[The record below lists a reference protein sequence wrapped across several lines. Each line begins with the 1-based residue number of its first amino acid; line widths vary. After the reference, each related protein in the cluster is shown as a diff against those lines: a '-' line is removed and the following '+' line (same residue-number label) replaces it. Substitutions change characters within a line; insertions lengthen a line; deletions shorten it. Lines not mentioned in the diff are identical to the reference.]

1 VVIKSFS
8 VPTSNEW
15 GLLCELNK
23 IDIYFNINNPFYIY
37 LNLVKK
43 DEAPGPSLLLKVV
56 PEIFNTTK
64 IISVSSSEQL
74 ALPFSLNEYIQ
85 GSIYHIENNN
95 FVTNIIENTYKII
108 PGTILKIKDN
118 LLSSEIYAIYLGNG
132 LIKVDGIILNT
143 DNTFSITAYYK
154 YDFYSVAYL
163 LDKYWFYNI
172 GHYEIDNAFYPDLIQ
187 QPEAFIT
194 SLNPIAVSKFI
205 HYNWILQANN
215 QQIDRSDTRFFLY
228 SLTQTYNQTKIRN
241 MYLFIDYNFNSDG
254 ITFRTIGLDNYFE
267 DDEDEIV
274 RNNLATISS
283 GFYPVNIPDITQNYF
298 LMFHIDDNRLNN
310 IIIRLYPFS
319 SNLSILQKYEEGEE
333 ISSGQKLFYYQV
345 NFTKDNSSNFIPEF
359 IGYYKNN
366 NDNKKYYITL
376 NPSYKI
382 ISNSGLDLITSLPSS
397 YSWFIGFVLGK
408 VNKKS
413 FLNRNANITLFPVEI
428 YEMFFKDP
436 NTLLVNIEP
445 NLELKDI
452 TDIISSSSGVIYDN
466 QIGGRLCAIFGYDET
481 GKTLIPVPVRTDR
494 LKKYKRIEYVL
505 PDNVG
510 FTAFYGLIDT
520 ITNSV
525 QNMVDNSLNANPF
538 QEIVVNP
545 YPIVCAII
553 VSNSP
558 QYITSAKNKLVDLNT
573 NNVIS
578 KVLTT
583 EKIIKSTISDTDFF
597 EIFLFYIP
605 SNIAT
610 AIDLK
615 KHLDLPIKSNSFIT
629 VFTLMV

>member
-1 VVIKSFS
+1 MIIKSFS

-15 GLLCELNK
+15 GLLCQLNK
-23 IDIYFNINNPFYIY
+23 IDNYFNINNPFYIY

-56 PEIFNTTK
+56 PEMFDITK
-64 IISVSSSEQL
+64 IMSVSSSEQL
-74 ALPFSLNEYIQ
+74 ALQFSLSEYIQ

-118 LLSSEIYAIYLGNG
+118 VLSNENYAVYLGNG
-132 LIKVDGIILNT
+132 LIKVNDIILNT

-194 SLNPIAVSKFI
+194 SLNPIAVSKFL
-205 HYNWILQANN
+205 HYNKLLGGQ
-215 QQIDRSDTRFFLY
+215 QQIDISDTRFFLY
-228 SLTQTYNQTKIRN
+228 SLTQKHSQFKVRN
-241 MYLFIDYNFNSDG
+241 MYLFIDYNFNDNN
-254 ITFRTIGLDNYFE
+254 IIVFKTIGLDSYF
-267 DDEDEIV
+267 DDNEIV

-298 LMFHIDDNRLNN
+298 LIFHIDDNYKND
-310 IIIRLYPFS
+310 ITIKLYPFS
-319 SNLSILQKYEEGEE
+319 SNLSILQKYSDEEK
-333 ISSGQKLFYYQV
+333 ISSGQKLFYYQA
-345 NFTKDNSSNFIPEF
+345 NFIKDNSSSIPEF
-359 IGYYKNN
+359 IGYYVDNN
-366 NDNKKYYITL
+366 NNKKYIIL
-376 NPSYKI
+376 NPSFKV
-382 ISNSGLDLITSLPSS
+382 ISNSGLDLITNLPSP
-397 YSWFIGFVLGK
+397 YSWFIGFILGK
-408 VNKKS
+408 INKKS
-413 FLNRNANITLFPVEI
+413 FLDNKTNITLFPVEV

-436 NTLLVNIEP
+436 NTLLVKIEP

-452 TDIISSSSGVIYDN
+452 TDIISNNSSGIIYDN
-466 QIGGRLCAIFGYDET
+466 QIGGRLCAIFGYDEI
-481 GKTLIPVPVRTDR
+481 GKTLLPIPIRTDR
-494 LKKYKRIEYVL
+494 LKKYKRIEYIL
-505 PDNVG
+505 PDNMS

-545 YPIVCAII
+545 YPIVCVIV
-553 VSNSP
+553 VSNSS
-558 QYITSAKNKLVDLNT
+558 QYIANAKNKLINLNT
-573 NNVIS
+573 DNVIS

-615 KHLDLPIKSNSFIT
+615 KHPDLPIKNSSFIT

>member
-132 LIKVDGIILNT
+132 LIKVDDIILNT

-298 LMFHIDDNRLNN
+298 LMFHIDNNRLNN

-345 NFTKDNSSNFIPEF
+345 NFTKDNSSKFIPEF
-359 IGYYKNN
+359 IGYYKDNN
-366 NDNKKYYITL
+366 NNKKYITL

-573 NNVIS
+573 NNIIS

>member
-1 VVIKSFS
+1 MVIKNFS

-23 IDIYFNINNPFYIY
+23 IDNYFNINNPFYIY

-132 LIKVDGIILNT
+132 LIKVDDIILNT

-298 LMFHIDDNRLNN
+298 LMFHIDNNRLNN

-319 SNLSILQKYEEGEE
+319 SNLSILQKYEEGGE

-345 NFTKDNSSNFIPEF
+345 NFTKDNSSKFIPEF
-359 IGYYKNN
+359 IGYYKDNN
-366 NDNKKYYITL
+366 NNKKYITL

>member
-1 VVIKSFS
+1 M
-8 VPTSNEW
+8 
-15 GLLCELNK
+15 
-23 IDIYFNINNPFYIY
+23 
-37 LNLVKK
+37 KK

-56 PEIFNTTK
+56 PEMFDITK
-64 IISVSSSEQL
+64 IIPVSSSEQL
-74 ALPFSLNEYIQ
+74 ASPFSLSEYIQ
-85 GSIYHIENNN
+85 ASIYHIENNN

-118 LLSSEIYAIYLGNG
+118 LLSNESYAIYLGNG
-132 LIKVDGIILNT
+132 LIKVNDIILNT
-143 DNTFSITAYYK
+143 DSIFSIIAYYK
-154 YDFYSVAYL
+154 YDFYSVVYL

-205 HYNWILQANN
+205 HYNWGSQANN
-215 QQIDRSDTRFFLY
+215 QQPDKSDTRFFLY
-228 SLTQTYNQTKIRN
+228 SLTQTYNQAKIRN

-254 ITFRTIGLDNYFE
+254 IEFKTIDLDNYFE
-267 DDEDEIV
+267 DEADEMV
-274 RNNLATISS
+274 RNNLATTSS
-283 GFYPVNIPDITQNYF
+283 GFYPVNIPDTTQNYF
-298 LMFHIDDNRLNN
+298 LMFHIDDNHLND
-310 IIIRLYPFS
+310 ITIRLYPFS
-319 SNLSILQKYEEGEE
+319 SNLSVLQKYEEGEG
-333 ISSGQKLFYYQV
+333 ISSGQKLFYYLA
-345 NFTKDNSSNFIPEF
+345 NFTNDTSNFIPEF
-359 IGYYKNN
+359 IGYYKDKNS
-366 NDNKKYYITL
+366 KKYITL

-382 ISNSGLDLITSLPSS
+382 ISNSGLDLITSLIPS

-408 VNKKS
+408 VSKKS
-413 FLNRNANITLFPVEI
+413 FLNGNANITLFPVEI

-452 TDIISSSSGVIYDN
+452 TDIVSSSSGIIYDN
-466 QIGGRLCAIFGYDET
+466 QIGGRLCAIFGYDEI
-481 GKTLIPVPVRTDR
+481 GKTLMPVPIRTDR

-520 ITNSV
+520 VTNSA

-538 QEIVVNP
+538 QEIVINP
-545 YPIVCAII
+545 YPIVCVII

-558 QYITSAKNKLVDLNT
+558 QHITNAKNKLVNLSTD
-573 NNVIS
+573 NVIS

-583 EKIIKSTISDTDFF
+583 EKIIKSSISDTDFF

>member
-1 VVIKSFS
+1 MVIKSFS

-132 LIKVDGIILNT
+132 LIKVDDIILNT

-298 LMFHIDDNRLNN
+298 LMFHIDNNRLNN

-345 NFTKDNSSNFIPEF
+345 NFTKDNSSKFIPEF
-359 IGYYKNN
+359 IGYYKDNN
-366 NDNKKYYITL
+366 NNKKYITL

-573 NNVIS
+573 NNIIS

>member
-1 VVIKSFS
+1 MVIKSFS
-8 VPTSNEW
+8 IPTSNEW

-132 LIKVDGIILNT
+132 LIKVDDIILNT

-154 YDFYSVAYL
+154 YDFYSMAYL

-298 LMFHIDDNRLNN
+298 LMFHIDNNRLNN

-345 NFTKDNSSNFIPEF
+345 NFTKDNSSKFIPEF
-359 IGYYKNN
+359 IGYYKDNN
-366 NDNKKYYITL
+366 NNKKYITL

-573 NNVIS
+573 NNIIS

>member
-1 VVIKSFS
+1 MVIKSFS

-132 LIKVDGIILNT
+132 LIKVDDIILNT

-345 NFTKDNSSNFIPEF
+345 NFTKDNSSKFIPEF
-359 IGYYKNN
+359 IGYYKDNN
-366 NDNKKYYITL
+366 NNKKYITL